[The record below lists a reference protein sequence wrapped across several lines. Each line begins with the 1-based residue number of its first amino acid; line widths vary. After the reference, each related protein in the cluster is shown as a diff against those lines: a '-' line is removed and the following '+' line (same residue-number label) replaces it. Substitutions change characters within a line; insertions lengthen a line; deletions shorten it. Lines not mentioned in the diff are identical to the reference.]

1 MSSHSEEPTNSP
13 RYAGSDLAEEQFTP
27 LPRKQLILTLAGV
40 MLALFLASLDQ
51 TIVATAMPRI
61 IADLEGFDRFT
72 WVTTA
77 YLLASTTVLPIVGKF
92 TDMYGRKWFF
102 IAGIATFLAGS
113 VLAGLSQDMTQ
124 LIIFRGVQG
133 IGGGTM
139 MAISFIAVADLF
151 PAEERGKYQGMLGAV
166 FALSSVIGPTLGGVV
181 TDQLSW
187 HWIFYINLPLGI
199 PVLALFVVFF
209 PQISPASRE
218 HRLDYWGIA
227 ALVLTVVPLLLAL
240 SWGGAQYDWVSGQVL
255 GLLIFGSVM
264 VLVFVAVERRAAD
277 PIMPLW
283 VFRYPSVGVSLLVT
297 FLSGFGMFGVI
308 VFIPLF
314 FQGVLGASATNSGSF
329 LTPMML
335 GIVAGAIVSGQA
347 LSRLEAHYRLQG
359 LVGLGIMAAGM
370 LLLSQ
375 MSAGTSFSRAVGYIV
390 LMGVGLGVT
399 FPVYTLVVQN
409 SVPHRVLGVAT
420 SSLQFFRS
428 IGGTLGLAI
437 LGSIMTSRFASEL
450 SAAVP
455 ARVKEVIPPEKLT
468 TIAEDPYALLSP
480 AAKDQLEQGFESLG
494 PEGVGLLS
502 QFLDSLRN
510 ALSNA
515 IGDVFL
521 ISLAMIVAAWVVTL
535 FLKGIPREEAGGSL
549 NPADEPALGAAA
561 KGD

>member
-1 MSSHSEEPTNSP
+1 MNSYSRESTNSP
-13 RYAGSDLAEEQFTP
+13 EHTSPNPEEELFIP
-27 LPRKQLILTLAGV
+27 LPKKQLILTLAGV
-40 MLALFLASLDQ
+40 VLALFLASLDQ

-61 IADLEGFDRFT
+61 VANLEGFDRFT

-77 YLLASTTVLPIVGKF
+77 YLLASTTVLPIIGKL
-92 TDMYGRKWFF
+92 TDMFGRKWFF
-102 IAGIATFLAGS
+102 IAGIAVFLIGS

-124 LIIFRGVQG
+124 LIIFRGIQG

-151 PAEERGKYQGMLGAV
+151 PAEERGKYQGILAAV
-166 FALSSVIGPTLGGVV
+166 FALSSVIGPTLGGVL

-199 PVLALFVVFF
+199 PVLILFVVFF
-209 PQISPASRE
+209 PQISPVSRE
-218 HRLDYWGIA
+218 CRLDYWGAA
-227 ALVLTVVPLLLAL
+227 ALVLTVVPILLAF
-240 SWGGAQYDWVSGQVL
+240 SWGGNQYDWVSGQVL
-255 GLLIFGSVM
+255 GMLIFGGAM
-264 VLVFVAVERRAAD
+264 VLVFVAVESRAAD

-335 GIVAGAIVSGQA
+335 GIVAGAMASGQA
-347 LSRLEAHYRLQG
+347 LSRLGSHYRLQG

-375 MSAGTSFSRAVGYIV
+375 MSAGTGFSQAVGYIV
-390 LMGVGLGVT
+390 VMGVGLGIT

-409 SVPHRVLGVAT
+409 SVPRRVLGVAT

-437 LGSIMTSRFASEL
+437 LGSVVTGRFASEL
-450 SAAVP
+450 SVAMP
-455 ARVKEVIPPEKLT
+455 ESVKKVISPEKLA
-468 TIAEDPYALLSP
+468 TIADDPYALLSP
-480 AAKDQLEQGFESLG
+480 TAKDQLEQNFQAVG
-494 PEGVGLLS
+494 PEGVELLS
-502 QFLDSLRN
+502 QFLDALRHS
-510 ALSNA
+510 LSNA
-515 IGDVFL
+515 ISDVFL
-521 ISLAMIVAAWVVTL
+521 ISLVIIIAAWLVTL
-535 FLKGIPREEAGGSL
+535 FLKGVPRDEESSR
-549 NPADEPALGAAA
+549 
-561 KGD
+561 

>member
-1 MSSHSEEPTNSP
+1 MSQDIDETMKLPQSVVANLEDEGFN
-13 RYAGSDLAEEQFTP
+13 R

-61 IADLEGFDRFT
+61 VADLEGFDRFT

-77 YLLASTTVLPIVGKF
+77 YLLASTTVLPIVGKLSD
-92 TDMYGRKWFF
+92 TYGRKWFF
-102 IAGIATFLAGS
+102 IAGIGIFLVGS

-124 LIIFRGVQG
+124 LIIFRSIQG
-133 IGGGTM
+133 LGGGTI

-151 PAEERGKYQGMLGAV
+151 PAEERGKYQGILAAV
-166 FALSSVIGPTLGGVV
+166 FAVSSVIGPTLGGFV

-187 HWIFYINLPLGI
+187 QWIFYINLPLGI
-199 PVLALFVVFF
+199 PVIFLFVALF
-209 PQISPASRE
+209 PQISPASRK
-218 HRLDYWGIA
+218 RSLDYSGIV

-240 SWGGAQYDWVSGQVL
+240 SWGGVQFDWVSGQVL
-255 GLLIFGSVM
+255 GLLIFGSAM
-264 VLVFVAVERRAAD
+264 VLVFIAVENRAAD

-335 GIVAGAIVSGQA
+335 GIVAGAMASGQT
-347 LSRLEAHYRLQG
+347 LSRWGAHYRLQG
-359 LVGLGIMAAGM
+359 LVGLAIMTGGM

-375 MSAGTSFSRAVGYIV
+375 MTAETGFGQAVGYIV
-390 LMGVGLGVT
+390 VMGIGLGIT

-409 SVPHRVLGVAT
+409 SVPRRVLGVAT
-420 SSLQFFRS
+420 TSLQFFRS

-437 LGSIMTSRFASEL
+437 LGSVVTNRFASEL
-450 SAAVP
+450 SLAVP
-455 ARVKEVIPPEKLT
+455 ERVKEVISPENWLRSPT
-468 TIAEDPYALLSP
+468 TP
-480 AAKDQLEQGFESLG
+480 
-494 PEGVGLLS
+494 
-502 QFLDSLRN
+502 
-510 ALSNA
+510 
-515 IGDVFL
+515 
-521 ISLAMIVAAWVVTL
+521 THC
-535 FLKGIPREEAGGSL
+535 
-549 NPADEPALGAAA
+549 
-561 KGD
+561 